1 MTDQYQQ
8 EDINLLDGEP
18 STFTTPNEIPF
29 AVTIDQLTADGD
41 AVMVQMFGGGLDP
54 AAITA
59 NNYTCLFRV
68 MFTRVAGVVTPTSIR
83 ANVVPTGTAV
93 LIAPVAGNVSAVQF
107 LVTVAAA
114 PGVPYNH
121 RWKVS
126 KIRF

>member
-1 MTDQYQQ
+1 MTDQYLQ

-18 STFTTPNEIPF
+18 SVFTTPNEIPF

-68 MFTRVAGVVTPTSIR
+68 MFTRTGGIVFPTSTRENII
-83 ANVVPTGTAV
+83 PTGTPITIDPAE
-93 LIAPVAGNVSAVQF
+93 GNVSAVQF

-121 RWKVS
+121 RWKIS